1 MKFSQVLLCS
11 KWRNL
16 SIQNDSK
23 LIFHKDCTS
32 NFTASLFFCNRSQ
45 LKKVFT
51 LYHCLHCNKCEEI
64 SSLIQKTGSQPLLFL
79 PYLYR
84 VVKSILNWTIT
95 TESSSFIS
103 EIRSMSTFF
112 SSINTRESNLS
123 QSNLHLHDPKLVYQ
137 ENGFLFPAT
146 QFQQPKS
153 QSQFLTN
160 FDVKLI
166 IQILKIIPRRICMIY
181 KIYWIKIL

>member
-1 MKFSQVLLCS
+1 MSQKCFIEISAEPTLKSPTTMKFSQVLLCS

-32 NFTASLFFCNRSQ
+32 NFTASLFFCNQSQ
-45 LKKVFT
+45 LKKVST
-51 LYHCLHCNKCEEI
+51 LHHCLHCNKCEEI

-79 PYLYR
+79 PYLYG
-84 VVKSILNWTIT
+84 VVKPILNWTIT

-137 ENGFLFPAT
+137 ENGFLFSST
-146 QFQQPKS
+146 QFQQPKN
-153 QSQFLTN
+153 Q
-160 FDVKLI
+160 
-166 IQILKIIPRRICMIY
+166 
-181 KIYWIKIL
+181 